1 MRFSEQ
7 CVRCSRSA
15 LPPLLALLLSPLAA
29 RCQDGV
35 DEQTA
40 LRTNKAV
47 IVVSVRD
54 SSGSPISVPAM
65 VKLFRGGGIPN
76 GQSSTVGGRAIF
88 MPQNLGVFSIV
99 VEAAGYK
106 TGHEEVSMPI
116 PARAEVDVY
125 LQPES
130 DTTGTVGLSGGP
142 VLAPKARAILDKAL
156 QALRENNL
164 DEAEKRLGAAMRLAP
179 GHPDVLFLQGILY
192 VRRSK
197 WVEAQ
202 SVLEKATQ
210 IDPKHAR
217 ALAALGTAL
226 SNQGKYDAAIAPL
239 EQSVQLS
246 PGSWETHWTLAKAY
260 YYHKQYPEA
269 LKTSQQA
276 LTESNG
282 KAPEIALL
290 VAQSLSANGRY
301 EDCAQTLREFL
312 KNHADHPEAVT
323 AQRWLTRL
331 KQSGKIAE

>member
-1 MRFSEQ
+1 MLPVLAFSL
-7 CVRCSRSA
+7 S
-15 LPPLLALLLSPLAA
+15 LPFVA

-35 DEQTA
+35 DEQA
-40 LRTNKAV
+40 AISGNNAV
-47 IVVSVRD
+47 IVVNVRD
-54 SSGSPISVPAM
+54 NSGSPISVPAA
-65 VKLFRGGGIPN
+65 VKLFRAGGIPN
-76 GQSSTVGGRAIF
+76 GQASTVRGRAIF
-88 MPQNLGVFSIV
+88 MPQNLGQFTVI
-99 VEAAGYK
+99 VEAPGYK
-106 TGHEEVSMPI
+106 TAHEEVSVPI
-116 PARAEVDVY
+116 PVKAEIDVY

-130 DTTGTVGLSGGP
+130 DTTGAVGLTGGP
-142 VLAPKARAILDKAL
+142 VLAPKAKEILNKAL
-156 QALRENNL
+156 QALLANNL
-164 DEAEKRLGAAMRLAP
+164 EEAEKRLNEAMRLAP

-192 VRRSK
+192 LRRSK
-197 WVEAQ
+197 WSEAQ

-226 SNQGKYDAAIAPL
+226 SNQGKYEAAIPSL

-290 VAQSLSANGRY
+290 VAQSLSANRRY
-301 EDCAQTLREFL
+301 EDCAQALRDFL
-312 KNHADHPEAVT
+312 KNHADHPEATT
-323 AQRWLTRL
+323 AQRWLDRL
-331 KQSGKIAE
+331 KQSGKIQ